1 MTTRIR
7 TNAHA
12 LDSWFQQS
20 RLIGGAL
27 HNFVDGLVI
36 AAAFLTSVPLG
47 VATAFVVI
55 AHEVPQEIGD
65 FAILLESADGGA
77 DAAVGAEGCRQS
89 MP

>member
-1 MTTRIR
+1 MPEPANAVARMAPPPNTTP
-7 TNAHA
+7 A
-12 LDSWFQQS
+12 
-20 RLIGGAL
+20 GGKE
-27 HNFVDGLVI
+27 FVDGLVI